1 MKKLNIAIV
10 GTGRIASGGHAP
22 ALLRSKH
29 AQLWSVMSRDMKRA
43 NEFAAQ
49 FKAQSKTPAY
59 TELDL
64 LLQDPA
70 LDAVIIAT
78 PDKLHAEQ
86 AVAAAKAGKHLLLE
100 KPLAT
105 DAKGIAQ
112 VVASSS
118 QAKIT
123 VGLCYRL
130 HWHAGHKAIIDA
142 VHGGKF
148 GDIHHVRAMWTEKQ
162 ADSTNWRAS
171 ADVGR
176 WWSLGAN
183 GTHLLDLCRWI
194 LLPSQGEIV
203 EMKCVTAH
211 EKWQG
216 PHDETAAAVFRFK
229 GGATAEICSSVLFE
243 APNRLEIYGAKGWVI
258 FTHDLDFGIL
268 LAHRRDGGPSV
279 LQVRTQDVSPAHL
292 GPIVVTTLRAHREV
306 LESGALLTID
316 ESKSRVRILPI

>member
-49 FKAQSKTPAY
+49 FQAQSKTPAY
-59 TELDL
+59 TELDAL
-64 LLQDPA
+64 LKDPA

-86 AVAAAKAGKHLLLE
+86 AVAAAKAGKHILLE

-105 DAKGIAQ
+105 DARGIAQ
-112 VVASSS
+112 VVESSS
-118 QAKIT
+118 QAKIA

-130 HWHAGHKAIIDA
+130 HWHAGHQAIIDA
-142 VHGGKF
+142 VHGGRF

-194 LLPSQGEIV
+194 LLPLQGEIV

-211 EKWQG
+211 EKWKG
-216 PHDETAAAVFRFK
+216 PHDETAVAVFRFK

-243 APNRLEIYGAKGWVI
+243 APNRLEIYGSKGWVI
-258 FTHDLDFGIL
+258 CEGTFGRDGAGRIWTNEGNFDFPVANPFDGQLDDFVQAILQKKKPAVDAVEGARNAEIL
-268 LAHRRDGGPSV
+268 LKLV
-279 LQVRTQDVSPAHL
+279 
-292 GPIVVTTLRAHREV
+292 E
-306 LESGALLTID
+306 EN
-316 ESKSRVRILPI
+316 